1 MTKLL
6 STSRITASG
15 YVLLWTGMWL
25 VLMATALKF
34 RPLLPVDETRYLAVA
49 WEMWRDGNFLVPH
62 LNGETYS
69 HKPPL
74 LFWLMHVGWS
84 VFGVN
89 DWWPRLVAPLFGLVN
104 LFLTGVLAQRLWPDR
119 SSVAVA
125 APLILMACLFWTLFT
140 TLTMFDMLLAFCAL
154 LAMIGIIRAWQNDAP
169 GSFIWLAL
177 AIGIGA
183 LTKGPAILLTTL
195 PVALLA
201 PLWALNTKVKEPEVE
216 INGGDIKP
224 APGSDMWSRGWKRW
238 YSGVGFSLLGG
249 IAIALLWA
257 IPAAISGG
265 EEYRDAIFW
274 GQSAGRMVDSFAHG
288 RPWWWFLAVL
298 PALVLPWTIWP
309 ATWRALK
316 GLRDIRGDNGLRFCL
331 VWFLPALI
339 TFSAISGKQLHY
351 LLPVFPAL
359 ALIGGR
365 LLIDHHAIQPD
376 QSSWK
381 QSGLQIPAILFI
393 VLGFALSVAPALATI
408 IELPPLI
415 AEIDF
420 IWGLVMALL
429 AGGIIL
435 YSRSITSLMPR
446 IVSLGILSMALV
458 VVIHLSLKPA
468 LDERFNLKAFSQQL
482 RQWQDSD
489 IPLAYLGKYHGQF
502 NFMGRLEK
510 QIVPVGLLHPDLKD
524 WQEANPQGYLI
535 ITVGRKHEQV
545 TTLHTQPFRGRRIV
559 VITVA
564 ESLSHPEIIGKP

>member
-1 MTKLL
+1 MKKLL
-6 STSRITASG
+6 STIRTAGDG
-15 YVLLWTGMWL
+15 YALLWTGMWL
-25 VLMATALKF
+25 VMMAAALKF
-34 RPLLPVDETRYLAVA
+34 RPHLPVDETRYLAVA

-104 LFLTGVLAQRLWPDR
+104 LFLTGLLARHLWPDR
-119 SSVAVA
+119 LSVATA
-125 APLILMACLFWTLFT
+125 APLILIACLFWTLFT

-154 LAMIGIIRAWQNDAP
+154 LAMLGIIRAWQNDRP
-169 GSFIWLAL
+169 GSFVLLAL

-183 LTKGPAILLTTL
+183 LTKGPATLLTTL

-201 PLWALNTKVKEPEVE
+201 PLWTLSPKIKETEIE
-216 INGGDIKP
+216 INGVDVEP
-224 APGSDMWSRGWKRW
+224 APGGDMWSRGWKRW
-238 YSGVGFSLLGG
+238 YSGVGFAVLGG
-249 IAIALLWA
+249 IAISLLWA

-265 EEYRDAIFW
+265 EEYRNAIFW

-298 PALVLPWTIWP
+298 PVLVLPWTIWP
-309 ATWRALK
+309 ATWRALV
-316 GLRDIRGDNGLRFCL
+316 GLRDIRDDNGIRFCL

-339 TFSAISGKQLHY
+339 IFSAISGKQLHY

-365 LLIDHHAIQPD
+365 LLIDHHANQPD
-376 QSSWK
+376 QNSWK
-381 QSGLQIPAILFI
+381 QSGLHIPTALFV
-393 VLGFALSVAPALATI
+393 VLGFALSLAPVLARI
-408 IELPPLI
+408 LELHPLV

-420 IWGLVMALL
+420 VWGLVLVL
-429 AGGIIL
+429 VAGATIL
-435 YSRSITSLMPR
+435 YNRSITSLMPR

-468 LDERFNLKAFSQQL
+468 LEDRFNLKAFSQQL
-482 RQWQDSD
+482 RQWQDSG
-489 IPLAYLGKYHGQF
+489 IALAYVGKYHGQF
-502 NFMGRLEK
+502 NFMGRMDK
-510 QIVPVGLLHPDLKD
+510 QIIPVGLLHPDLKN
-524 WQEANPQGYLI
+524 WQEANPEGYLI
-535 ITVGRKHEQV
+535 VTVGKKHEQV
-545 TTLHTQPFRGRRIV
+545 TPIYTQPFRGRRFIV
-559 VITVA
+559 LTVA
-564 ESLSHPEIIGKP
+564 QSLSHPEIIAKP